1 MKFKLLIVCSML
13 ALAGCQSDR
22 GQPSLIDDEDTILV
36 LVDGRPV
43 TLPMLEFMMANRGIS
58 EDDHEGMRD
67 LLEELIKLRAV
78 ANAAQAE
85 GMDREPRVRAQRM
98 IRDLETLQLRY
109 FDQIYRDHPVTEQDI
124 QAVYQRQVE
133 RSGSRQFQLETIVYG
148 NQAEALS
155 QLVRLEEGQSSFEEL
170 KATARAT
177 GLGVDEG
184 LWVDRSQLPDDIAV
198 LFDDI
203 EVGEVVGLPLE
214 TPQGWRILRI
224 IDTRQI
230 DVPPLEQVREGIAR
244 QLVRQRLEA
253 LVEDLREG
261 AEITPMLPLEE
272 VSEQQQGEG

>member
-1 MKFKLLIVCSML
+1 MKYKLLIVI
-13 ALAGCQSDR
+13 ALVALVACQSDR
-22 GQPSLIDDEDTILV
+22 GQPGLIEDEDTILV
-36 LVDGRPV
+36 LVDGQPI
-43 TLPMLEFMMANRGIS
+43 TLPMLEFMMARRGIS
-58 EDDHEGMRD
+58 EDDHEAMRE
-67 LLEELIKLRAV
+67 LLEDLIKLRAV
-78 ANAAQAE
+78 ANAATAE

-109 FDQIYRDHPVTEQDI
+109 FDQIYRDHPVTDEDVQI
-124 QAVYQRQVE
+124 VYQRQIE
-133 RSGSRQFQLETIVYG
+133 RSGTRQFQLETVVFRS
-148 NQAEALS
+148 QSEALS
-155 QLVRLEEGQSSFEEL
+155 QLVRLEDEDLSFDEL
-170 KATARAT
+170 KSEAQAQ
-177 GLGVDEG
+177 GLPADEG
-184 LWVDRSQLPDDIAV
+184 LWVDRSQVPDDIAA
-198 LFDDI
+198 LLDDV

-230 DVPPLEQVREGIAR
+230 DVPPIEQVREGIAR